1 MVKAK
6 SVPAAEEI
14 WRLVSSERKLCVRV
28 TPNAKVESMLIGAPE
43 LGAMPVLH
51 IRVTAPPEGGK
62 ANATVIELLAKALGI
77 RKSAITVAHGHT
89 GRNKILEIDAN
100 AMR

>member
-6 SVPAAEEI
+6 SLPVAEEI
-14 WRLVSSERKLCVRV
+14 WRLVSAERKLCVRV
-28 TPNAKVESMLIGAPE
+28 TPNAKVESMAISDSEMGAP
-43 LGAMPVLH
+43 AVLH

-89 GRNKILEIDAN
+89 GRNKILEIDTR